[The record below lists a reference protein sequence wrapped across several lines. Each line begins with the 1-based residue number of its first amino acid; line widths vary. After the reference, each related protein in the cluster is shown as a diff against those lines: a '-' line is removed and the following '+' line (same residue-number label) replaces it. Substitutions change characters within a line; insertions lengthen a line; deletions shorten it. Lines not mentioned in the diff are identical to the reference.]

1 MTLTESIEASGMTPP
16 LDIAPGRWLR
26 FPGIGKGRSNRA
38 GWCRMISPTMAIFG
52 DWSSNVSHVWRD
64 DNHRDDANSARLL
77 AEARQR
83 EREFHRQQRDRQ
95 RQAADTATAMIRDAH
110 LSTHPYLRAKGFPEQ
125 LGLVQGDKLLIPMRD
140 VRDYDRVLSV
150 QEIAP
155 DGEKRFLAGGR
166 TRGAIYRLRHPRAR
180 RVVLC
185 EGYATGLSL
194 DAALKR
200 LSGSYSVVVCFSAF
214 NLTLVAEAFPYAF
227 VCADN
232 DESRTGEDAAR
243 RTGLMWA
250 MPAEVGTDYND
261 LHQRSGVLA
270 VMEALRPML

>member
-1 MTLTESIEASGMTPP
+1 MTLLDAITATGMTPP
-16 LDIAPGRWLR
+16 QDIALGRWLR

-38 GWCRMISPTMAIFG
+38 GWCRMITPTMAIFG

-64 DNHRDDANSARLL
+64 ENHRDDATSARLL

-95 RQAADTATAMIRDAH
+95 QQAAITATAMIRDAR
-110 LSTHPYLRAKGFPEQ
+110 LCTHPYLRAKGFPDQ
-125 LGLVQGDKLLIPMRD
+125 VGLVHDDKLIVPMRD
-140 VRDYDRVLSV
+140 ARDYDRVLSV
-150 QEIAP
+150 QQITA
-155 DGEKRFLAGGR
+155 DGDKRFLAAGR
-166 TRGAIYRLRHPRAR
+166 TRGAIYRLRHPRSR
-180 RVVLC
+180 QVVLC

-214 NLTLVAEAFPYAF
+214 NLVLVAEAFPYAA

-243 RTGLMWA
+243 KTGLRWC
-250 MPAEVGTDYND
+250 MPERAGDDFND